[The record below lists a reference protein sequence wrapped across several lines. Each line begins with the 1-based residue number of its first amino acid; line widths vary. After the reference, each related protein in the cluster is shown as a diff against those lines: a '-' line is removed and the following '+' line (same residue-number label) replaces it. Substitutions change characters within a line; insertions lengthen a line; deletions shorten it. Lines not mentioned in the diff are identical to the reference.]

1 MPEKL
6 TGSCKCGQ
14 IRYEI
19 TPGKLVAANCH
30 CNICKKLTGGAFSS
44 IVLVDDS
51 AFALIDGEDALTHY
65 KVSERAS
72 KHFCSRC
79 GSPVFNRHA
88 GFPGKRLVP
97 LGTLDD
103 PAAVVPAL
111 NVFCESMLPWTAAV
125 GNLPTFDREP
135 PRGEK

>member
-1 MPEKL
+1 MSEKL

-19 TPGKLVAANCH
+19 SPERLVAANCH
-30 CNICKKLTGGAFSS
+30 CNMCKKMTGGAFSS

-51 AFALIDGEDALTHY
+51 TFVLLDGEELLTHY
-65 KVSERAS
+65 TVSERAS

-79 GSPVFNRHA
+79 GSPVFSRHI
-88 GFPGKRLVP
+88 GFPGKRLIA

-103 PAAVVPAL
+103 PTAVTPGV
-111 NVFCESMLPWTAAV
+111 NVFCESILRWAGAV
-125 GNLPTFDREP
+125 GDLPSFDREP
-135 PRGEK
+135 PR